1 MANANSMPT
10 NEDELAARL
19 ATGDEDALSELLERS
34 HSRLAATLKARVGK
48 RYLGAIDVEDVLQVT
63 YIEAF
68 LDIGE
73 FRRAANGSVFNW
85 LLAIARSNL
94 IDAIRALR
102 RKRRPDPNKR
112 IRNVG
117 DSYIELLLQLGTAP
131 TTPSEDACRGEARD
145 AVEGA
150 LKLLPPDY
158 ALVVRRHDLEGL
170 PASAVAEEMRRS
182 VPAVYMLKARAH
194 DRLRRVLAG
203 RGWSSS

>member
-1 MANANSMPT
+1 MEGTNRMST
-10 NEDELAARL
+10 NEEELVVRL
-19 ATGDEDALSELLERS
+19 KTGDEDALSELLGLL
-34 HSRLAATLKARVGK
+34 HSRLTARLQERIGR
-48 RYLGAIDVEDVLQVT
+48 RYRGAIDVADVLQVT

-73 FRRAANGSVFNW
+73 FHRGENGSVFNW

-102 RKRRPDPNKR
+102 RKRRLDPNKR

-145 AVEGA
+145 AVESA

-158 ALVVRRHDLEGL
+158 ALVVRRHDIEGL
-170 PASAVAEEMRRS
+170 PASAVAEELRRS